1 MTRRELLRLLVAA
14 GATLSCSPVWAASSD
29 ELATR
34 AQDLLTSGQPDRAL
48 PILLEALGK
57 DARNDRVHA
66 LLGRVYYQQGDP
78 VRAVEHFS
86 MAVRLNPEDTLSRM
100 MEETLR
106 QFPLPREKVAA
117 GAGGGPRR
125 VSALAREAEAERR
138 ALLAEQG
145 RRSAEPFRLLLD
157 PGHGGTDSGAL
168 GAGLREADVAL
179 DLSLRLARLLAAA
192 KAEIVV
198 SLTRTADV
206 TLPVW
211 ARAGLSG
218 YYGADLLLSV
228 HATRVADSRAAG
240 VALYTY
246 APVPGDALAGET
258 SQAENRA
265 RASGMSL
272 FGKGESELFAA
283 AVRQAAGVATQ
294 RRATTLA
301 QALAKALP
309 AGSPLPV
316 RGNGVGPFRL
326 LAEAAT
332 PAILVEAGFLSHPDD
347 AATLAVADKR
357 QALAQTLAS
366 AVLAAARG

>member
-1 MTRRELLRLLVAA
+1 MTRRELLRLLAA
-14 GATLSCSPVWAASSD
+14 VGATLSCSPAWAASSD

-106 QFPLPREKVAA
+106 QFPLQRPTAA
-117 GAGGGPRR
+117 GAGGGSRR
-125 VSALAREAEAERR
+125 ASSLSREAEAERR
-138 ALLAEQG
+138 ALLTERG
-145 RRSAEPFRLLLD
+145 RRNAEPFRLLLD
-157 PGHGGTDSGAL
+157 PGHGGTDPGAVS
-168 GAGLREADVAL
+168 AGLREADVAL
-179 DLSLRLARLLAAA
+179 DLTLRLARLLAVAR
-192 KAEIVV
+192 AEIAV

-206 TLPVW
+206 TLPTW

-240 VALYTY
+240 VMLYTY
-246 APVPGDALAGET
+246 APVPGDALAGEA
-258 SQAENRA
+258 SQAENGVRG
-265 RASGMSL
+265 SGVSL
-272 FGKGESELFAA
+272 FGKGEGELFAA
-283 AVRQAAGVATQ
+283 AVRQAAGVGAQ
-294 RRATTLA
+294 RRAAALAQTLA
-301 QALAKALP
+301 KGLP
-309 AGSPLPV
+309 AGSPLPF

-332 PAILVEAGFLSHPDD
+332 PAVLVETGFLSHPDD

-357 QALAQTLAS
+357 QALAQALAS